1 MKNLQKTDQAMYK
14 LFCNELKR
22 QQETLSL
29 IPSENIISSAIQ
41 ETIGSPLS
49 NKYTE
54 GYPQKRYYQGMEFID
69 QIENLA
75 IDRAKKLFGVVYAN
89 VQPYSGS
96 IANLET
102 YLSIIDINDK
112 IMGLNLASGGHLTHG
127 SPASFS
133 SKIFKAISY
142 DVDKNGELDYQAIE
156 LLALKEKPKII
167 IAGTTAYAKIIDWKK
182 FANIA
187 KKIDAYLVA
196 DISHLAGLI
205 VAGAYP
211 SPANFADIITTT
223 THKTLRGPRGAIIMV
238 TNHGLKKD
246 KDLPTKIQKTIFP
259 GIQGGPHI
267 NIIAGIAVALKEA
280 ESQQFKNYIKQVI
293 NNSKTL
299 GNELKKYNFKIVGQS
314 TASHLILIDLQNK
327 NIIGNLAA
335 EALEFVNIITNKNSI
350 PYDNHPPFY
359 PSGLRL
365 GTPNVT
371 TRGLKAKDIKLLA
384 KLINQT
390 IEIIKQEKEK
400 LKITFEQEKK
410 KEIRTQ
416 IILNSKTKLLPIKK
430 QIIELTKKFPIKT

>member
-1 MKNLQKTDQAMYK
+1 
-14 LFCNELKR
+14 
-22 QQETLSL
+22 
-29 IPSENIISSAIQ
+29 
-41 ETIGSPLS
+41 
-49 NKYTE
+49 
-54 GYPQKRYYQGMEFID
+54 
-69 QIENLA
+69 
-75 IDRAKKLFGVVYAN
+75 
-89 VQPYSGS
+89 
-96 IANLET
+96 
-102 YLSIIDINDK
+102 
-112 IMGLNLASGGHLTHG
+112 
-127 SPASFS
+127 
-133 SKIFKAISY
+133 
-142 DVDKNGELDYQAIE
+142 
-156 LLALKEKPKII
+156 
-167 IAGTTAYAKIIDWKK
+167 
-182 FANIA
+182 
-187 KKIDAYLVA
+187 
-196 DISHLAGLI
+196 
-205 VAGAYP
+205 
-211 SPANFADIITTT
+211 
-223 THKTLRGPRGAIIMV
+223 MV

-280 ESQQFKNYIKQVI
+280 ESQQFKKYVKQVI

-299 GNELKKYNFKIVGQS
+299 GNELQKYNFKIVGQS

-384 KLINQT
+384 KLIYQT

-410 KEIRTQ
+410 KDIRTQ

-430 QIIELTKKFPIKT
+430 QIIELTKKFPMDR